1 MAFSA
6 IQSTVNNAGRDQFN
20 YYFINYGSPVQI
32 PGLIDHGPSRH
43 GTLPLGTVPRENA
56 VVTSHHTHQTVSI
69 IDLSINRIGQI
80 VELLS
85 DDIGNLSRC
94 RDLKTELEFIDQT
107 LFLTKSATQVFKH
120 TPLDRNITNTVSP
133 EAEQCSIV
141 LCDIFDKISC
151 CRQRPQSTMIDFFWF
166 TVCWNWW
173 DKEELRQLILKLSD
187 HRKNLDGFLIELN
200 S

>member
-1 MAFSA
+1 MAFNA

-20 YYFINYGSPVQI
+20 YYFINYGSPVHN

-43 GTLPLGTVPRENA
+43 GTLPLGTVPHENTVA
-56 VVTSHHTHQTVSI
+56 TSHHAHQTVSI
-69 IDLSINRIGQI
+69 IELSINRIGQI
-80 VELLS
+80 VKLLS
-85 DDIGNLSRC
+85 GDIGNLSRC

-120 TPLDRNITNTVSP
+120 TPLDQIITNTVSP

-151 CRQRPQSTMIDFFWF
+151 YRQQPQSTMIDFFWF

-173 DKEELRQLILKLSD
+173 DKEELRQLILKLAD
-187 HRKNLDGFLIELN
+187 HRKKLDMFLIALN

>member
-1 MAFSA
+1 MAFNA
-6 IQSTVNNAGRDQFN
+6 IQSTFNNAGRDQFN
-20 YYFINYGSPVQI
+20 YYFINYGSPVQR
-32 PGLIDHGPSRH
+32 PGLMIEHGPSRH
-43 GTLPLGTVPRENA
+43 GALPLENA

-85 DDIGNLSRC
+85 GDTGNFNRC
-94 RDLKTELEFIDQT
+94 RDVKTELEFIDQT

-120 TPLDRNITNTVSP
+120 TPLDRILTNTINP
-133 EAEQCSIV
+133 EIERCSIV
-141 LCDIFDKISC
+141 LCDIFDKISFY
-151 CRQRPQSTMIDFFWF
+151 RQRLQSTIIDFLWF
-166 TVCWNWW
+166 TVCWNGW

-187 HRKNLDGFLIELN
+187 HRKNLDGFLIALN

>member
-1 MAFSA
+1 M
-6 IQSTVNNAGRDQFN
+6 
-20 YYFINYGSPVQI
+20 
-32 PGLIDHGPSRH
+32 IDHGSSRH
-43 GTLPLGTVPRENA
+43 GALPLRTVPHENT
-56 VVTSHHTHQTVSI
+56 VVTSHHTHQTVST

-85 DDIGNLSRC
+85 GDMGNLNRC

-120 TPLDRNITNTVSP
+120 APLDRILTNIVSP
-133 EAEQCSIV
+133 EVERCSIV
-141 LCDIFDKISC
+141 LCDIFDKLSC
-151 CRQRPQSTMIDFFWF
+151 YRQRQQSTIVDFLWF
-166 TVCWNWW
+166 TVRWNWW

-187 HRKNLDGFLIELN
+187 HRNNLDVFLIALN